1 MFSLNTHSTWSGLCC
16 TFPHSHG
23 GLDCKGMKTPELL
36 SPEMSHENVAVAF
49 ACSLAKVFWN
59 FLWRSVLGKNSNSSA
74 EEQRCKESVE
84 QICDQKY
91 FHITVFVTR
100 LAVGLRIYPS
110 EKSLRLPAQHPPGW
124 GVGMDPCTW
133 LALLGG
139 VMCEVICVL
148 CVTEHSTK
156 LCPCC
161 VTVVTL
167 ALSPNSWSSGTIK
180 QLGKEVTGVRVA
192 SPFC

>member
-1 MFSLNTHSTWSGLCC
+1 
-16 TFPHSHG
+16 
-23 GLDCKGMKTPELL
+23 
-36 SPEMSHENVAVAF
+36 
-49 ACSLAKVFWN
+49 
-59 FLWRSVLGKNSNSSA
+59 
-74 EEQRCKESVE
+74 
-84 QICDQKY
+84 
-91 FHITVFVTR
+91 
-100 LAVGLRIYPS
+100 
-110 EKSLRLPAQHPPGW
+110 
-124 GVGMDPCTW
+124 MDPCTW